1 MKILSIFC
9 GVSNMSALIMQLKC
23 QLAYH
28 YIFITNNIFSLS
40 RLNNA
45 TVTIPDVAEDNGIM
59 NIIKIVLITA

>member
-1 MKILSIFC
+1 
-9 GVSNMSALIMQLKC
+9 MQLKC
-23 QLAYH
+23 LLAYH

-45 TVTIPDVAEDNGIM
+45 TVTILDVAEDNGII